1 MNLKY
6 RTQKGWQ
13 SLRQEGPVVFSKK
26 LRRFVPWAVR
36 RGHAK
41 LNPYLPEVLK
51 ARGLKAN
58 EQYQFLSTSIFQIT
72 SGDITRSKAVQLQP
86 KPDTITSATW
96 FVPYFDH
103 LHYGGNYTIFRMMN
117 GMAEKGIKP
126 RIVIYDRSLF
136 DHAAMKAEITKN
148 FPALA
153 EAELKVIDLTKDRI
167 EDLPPT
173 DIAFCTIWM
182 SAYCLLRFNQTKR
195 KYYFAQDYEP
205 LFYEGGATYA
215 LAESTYRFGFYGVVN
230 TPGLLRAINQ
240 RHGMEGISFVPAVDA
255 RYYAPEKPR
264 ANKRV
269 KIFFYARPGAP
280 RNAFEL
286 GILIIQTLIKR
297 YGDKIEIVTAG
308 AAWKTKDYGL
318 NGLITNLDR
327 LNGIDEVA
335 KLYRSCDIGFV
346 YMLSKHPSYQPFEFM
361 ASGMATVTNNNEDNL
376 WFLQDGTNCLIAEP
390 SPAAMA
396 EKIGWLVEDA
406 DLRQKIQQGG
416 YKAVTNDWQKQ
427 IEIVYNDITKS
438 AR

>member
-1 MNLKY
+1 MNLKW
-6 RTQKGWQ
+6 RLKKGWE
-13 SLRQEGPVVFSKK
+13 SLTREGPVIFSKK
-26 LRRFVPWAVR
+26 LIRFVPWALRRTYHKASPILPPFMRPQGVR
-36 RGHAK
+36 Y
-41 LNPYLPEVLK
+41 ND
-51 ARGLKAN
+51 
-58 EQYQFLSTSIFQIT
+58 QYQFLSSPLFQIT
-72 SGDITRSKAVQLQP
+72 SGDIEASIKATSGP
-86 KPDTITSATW
+86 KPQHIKTATW

-126 RIVIYDRSLF
+126 RIVIYDRPLF
-136 DHAAMKAEITKN
+136 DHAAMKADIVKN

-153 EAELKVIDLTKDRI
+153 DAELKVIDLKTFDI
-167 EDLPPT
+167 ADLPPT

-215 LAESTYRFGFYGVVN
+215 LAESTYRFGFQGVVN

-255 RYYAPEKPR
+255 RYFPPETPR
-264 ANKRV
+264 HNQRV

-286 GILIIQTLIKR
+286 GVLIIQQLIKR
-297 YGDKIEIVTAG
+297 YGDRIEIVTAG
-308 AAWKTKDYGL
+308 AAWNERQYGL
-318 NGLITNLDR
+318 KGRITNLGR
-327 LNGIDEVA
+327 LNGIGEVA
-335 KLYRSCDIGFV
+335 KLYRTCDIGFV

-376 WFLQDGTNCLIAEP
+376 WFLKDATNCLIAEP

-396 EKIGWLVEDA
+396 EKIGWLIDDPQLLA
-406 DLRQKIQQGG
+406 KIQAGG
-416 YKAVTNDWQKQ
+416 LKAVNNDWQKQ
-427 IEIVYNDITKS
+427 IDMVYNDIVKS
-438 AR
+438 K